1 MKTALVIEDCFEI
14 RENLSEIL
22 ELAGYNVIAIDN
34 GKQGVETAI
43 TEKPDFI
50 LCDILMPQVN
60 GYDVLRELRSDPA
73 AATIPFIFV
82 TASAEKREME
92 LALTMGVD
100 GYIRKPFDDTEL
112 FAAIDRVLTK

>member
-34 GKQGVETAI
+34 GKQGVATALS
-43 TEKPDFI
+43 EKPDFI

-60 GYDVLRELRSDPA
+60 GYDVLRELKGDPA
-73 AATIPFIFV
+73 SAGIPFIFV

-92 LALTMGVD
+92 FALTMGVD
-100 GYIRKPFDDTEL
+100 GYIRKPFDDKEL
-112 FAAIDRVLTK
+112 FAAIDKVLLK